1 MPNDNEVIRWGTGRL
16 DVLQSAVFLAR
27 PPSGFMSSSRWP
39 ALTDMR
45 RDQARSLGLAGVM
58 VGIDEEII
66 YAVEGCPS
74 AVDDFVRL
82 LGVSPCQAVTREVW
96 RETVRFRVQRVLAL
110 SQPVLTPGETLALR
124 RALRPD
130 EQAYDDV
137 APLLGAAAM
146 RCAMLAYRLP
156 PEAET
161 RLIAS

>member
-1 MPNDNEVIRWGTGRL
+1 M
-16 DVLQSAVFLAR
+16 LQSAVFLAR
-27 PPSGFMSSSRWP
+27 PPSGFMTSARWP

-58 VGIDEEII
+58 VGIDDEII

-74 AVDDFVRL
+74 ALDDFVRL

-110 SQPVLTPGETLALR
+110 SQPLLTPDETLTLR
-124 RALRPD
+124 RALHPDRP
-130 EQAYDDV
+130 AYDDV
-137 APLLGAAAM
+137 ASLLGAAAM
-146 RCAMLAYRLP
+146 RCAMSPYRLP